1 MTIQIVLSLL
11 WLGAVTPCGQFK
23 EGPAPTEAQI
33 TALTSAIV
41 DEIYVYD
48 LAKEYGDI
56 GVNESN
62 DIQKVTIFIM
72 PKTSNNAIR
81 VIYPLMPLGEIIRM
95 FFLSGRLAIPHL
107 EPDSNFP
114 ATQPS
119 FRTVYMDNDEL
130 CRLKQTWIRR
140 TVSIKLA
147 PTKADIDAARKRHL
161 ERTGFVPNRRIG

>member
-11 WLGAVTPCGQFK
+11 WLSAVTPCGQVK

-48 LAKEYGDI
+48 LAKEYADI
-56 GVNESN
+56 GVSESN

-72 PKTSNNAIR
+72 PKTSNNVIQ

-95 FFLSGRLAIPHL
+95 FFLSERLASPHL
-107 EPDSNFP
+107 TPDSNFP
-114 ATQPS
+114 PTQPS

-140 TVSIKLA
+140 TISIKLT
-147 PTKADIDAARKRHL
+147 PTKVDIDAARKWAFL
-161 ERTGFVPNRRIG
+161 EGFERGRRGN